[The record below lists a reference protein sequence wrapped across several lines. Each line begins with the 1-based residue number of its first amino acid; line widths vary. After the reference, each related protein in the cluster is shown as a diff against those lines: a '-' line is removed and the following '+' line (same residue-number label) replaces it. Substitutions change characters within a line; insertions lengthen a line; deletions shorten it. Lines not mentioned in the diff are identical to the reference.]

1 MAYTGSIMSAFDT
14 VSEVLQEVADHS
26 PEMAEFVQ
34 EALPRVSAM
43 LQAEDVGWLNM
54 FSGTVGSGDI
64 PGPDIDEV
72 KKSSK
77 LAREMSVGSPLIA
90 RGLDLRTSY
99 VWSKGLVIDGE
110 PDLFAPSDG
119 KRGPKDKKTK
129 FFGEPS
135 VQRHLLSSEAHK
147 DMEAAA
153 FTDGHYILLGDDKT
167 KKLHPIPFDEISSVY
182 LNPEYEGEIIAYRR
196 TWTSYPKLGEPGVER
211 SVWYYVDT
219 YTGDRILPE
228 DPKATTT
235 GPTPEVDTTKTVFVK
250 SFNTMVGWP
259 LGVPDALPAL
269 KPARTYAEM
278 VQVGL
283 IVSKANAKFA
293 YKTKS
298 TTAAGAQQAAAKASN
313 SKGVGNVAA
322 LGNNNDLISIPQA
335 NRSYD
340 FNGIRP
346 IASLVATSLN
356 VSVVHILSDPGA
368 AGSSYGSAS
377 NLDLPTKR
385 AMVSR
390 QEEWVDFIQRILA
403 WGTGEPMRVSFPSLD
418 DPDPYREGQL
428 LTMVWN
434 SGLVGAE
441 EIRPR
446 MIEVAGVSPLQD
458 KAPTGVMLPNNEK
471 SLNRRDIDADGEG
484 GSSNSSTG
492 VSSTA
497 SSPDQGSRNGTGGV
511 SDSTAKDLRNEAA
524 LELIMDQMRQLSVQ
538 FEALG
543 QVVESR
549 GYLDE

>member
-1 MAYTGSIMSAFDT
+1 M
-14 VSEVLQEVADHS
+14 QEVADHS

-34 EALPRVSAM
+34 EALPRVNAM
-43 LQAEDVGWLNM
+43 LQVEDIGWLDM
-54 FSGTVGSGDI
+54 FSGTVGDGDI
-64 PGPDIDEV
+64 PGPDLDQV
-72 KKSSK
+72 KEASA
-77 LAREMSVGSPLIA
+77 LAREMSIGSPLIA

-110 PDLFAPSDG
+110 PDLFAPSEG
-119 KRGPKDKKTK
+119 KRGPKGKKID
-129 FFGEPS
+129 FFRDPS

-147 DMEAAA
+147 DMEGAA

-167 KKLHPIPFDEISSVY
+167 KRLHPIPFSEITAVK
-182 LNPEYEGEIIAYRR
+182 LNPDYEGEIIAYRR
-196 TWTSYPKLGEPGVER
+196 TWTSYPKLGAPGVPK
-211 SVWYYVDT
+211 SVWYYTDT
-219 YTGDRILPE
+219 YTGDRALPE
-228 DPKATTT
+228 DVSNVTS
-235 GPTPEVDTTKTVFVK
+235 GPTPTVDTSKTVFVK

-269 KPARTYAEM
+269 KPAKTYAEM

-293 YKTKS
+293 YKAKS
-298 TTAAGAQQAAAKASN
+298 KTAAGAKNAAAQASN
-313 SKGVGNVAA
+313 SNGVGNIAS
-322 LGNNNDLISIPQA
+322 LGDGNDLISIPQA

-390 QEEWVDFIQRILA
+390 QEEWVDFVQRVLR
-403 WGTGEPMRVSFPSLD
+403 WGTGESLRVSFPSLD

-428 LTMVWN
+428 QTMVWN
-434 SGLVGAE
+434 SGLVSPE
-441 EIRPR
+441 ESRPR
-446 MIEVAGVSPLQD
+446 MLSVAGITPLSE

-484 GSSNSSTG
+484 GSSGGTG

-497 SSPDQGSRNGTGGV
+497 SSPDQGTRNGTGGV
-511 SDSTAKDLRNEAA
+511 SDSTAKDLRNEQMAQDLVDLKEQVTA
-524 LELIMDQMRQLSVQ
+524 LAYFLENRVDNSL
-538 FEALG
+538 
-543 QVVESR
+543 
-549 GYLDE
+549 

>member
-1 MAYTGSIMSAFDT
+1 MAYNGSIMSAFDT

-43 LQAEDVGWLNM
+43 LQREDVGWLDM
-54 FSGTVGSGDI
+54 FSGTVGSSDI
-64 PGPDIDEV
+64 PGPDLDQV
-72 KKSSK
+72 KESSE
-77 LAREMSVGSPLIA
+77 LAREMSIGSPLIA

-99 VWSKGLVIDGE
+99 VWSKGIVIDGE
-110 PDLFAPSDG
+110 PDLFSPSDG
-119 KRGPKDKKTK
+119 KRGPKDKKTQ
-129 FFGEPS
+129 FFSKAS
-135 VQRHLLSSEAHK
+135 VQRHVLSSEAHK

-153 FTDGHYILLGDDKT
+153 FTDGHYILLGDDSSKEV
-167 KKLHPIPFDEISSVY
+167 HPIPFSEIDALY
-182 LNPEYEGEIIAYRR
+182 LNPEYDGEIIAYRR
-196 TWTSYPKLGEPGVER
+196 TWTSYPKLGAQGVQR

-219 YTGDRILPE
+219 YTGNRVMPE
-228 DPKATTT
+228 DITKVTSGPK
-235 GPTPEVDTTKTVFVK
+235 PEVDTTKTLFVK
-250 SFNTMVGWP
+250 NFNTMVGWP

-269 KPARTYAEM
+269 KWARFYAEM
-278 VQVGL
+278 VNDGK

-298 TTAAGAQQAAAKASN
+298 TTAAGAQNAAAKASN

-335 NRSYD
+335 NRAYD
-340 FNGIRP
+340 FNGLRP
-346 IASLVATSLN
+346 IAAQVATALN

-390 QEEWVDFIQRILA
+390 QSEWIDFIQRILH
-403 WGTGEPMRVSFPSLD
+403 WGTKEPMRVSFPSLD

-446 MIEVAGVSPLQD
+446 MIEVAGISPLLS

-484 GSSNSSTG
+484 GSSGSSNG

-497 SSPDQGSRNGTGGV
+497 SSPDQGTRNGTGGV
-511 SDSTAKDLRNEAA
+511 SDSTAKDLRNEQMAQDLVDLKEQVAA
-524 LELIMDQMRQLSVQ
+524 LAYFLEQGRH
-538 FEALG
+538 ENA
-543 QVVESR
+543 
-549 GYLDE
+549 